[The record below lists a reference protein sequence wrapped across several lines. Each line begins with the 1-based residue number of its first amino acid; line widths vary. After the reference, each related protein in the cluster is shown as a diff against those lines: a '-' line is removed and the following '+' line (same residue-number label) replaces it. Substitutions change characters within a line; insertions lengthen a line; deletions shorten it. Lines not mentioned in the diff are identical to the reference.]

1 MEVIN
6 KPNNLETF
14 RILFIIKGIVTL
26 LFSVFPLFY
35 IFLGATLFNG
45 PEVEGLER
53 NVGWIGNFM
62 IIIGVFVF
70 LLLAVGGI
78 LTIIAGK
85 YIGNAEKY
93 NFVLVVSIL
102 NCLTGILG
110 ILLGIFA
117 IVEIT
122 KPHVKELFNRNK
134 ASF

>member
-1 MEVIN
+1 MEVVN
-6 KPNNLETF
+6 KPNNLDTF

-35 IFLGATLFNG
+35 VFLGATMFNAPHVQG
-45 PEVEGLER
+45 MDNDVS
-53 NVGWIGNFM
+53 WIGNFM
-62 IIIGVFVF
+62 VLIGIFAF
-70 LLLAVGGI
+70 LLLAAGGI

-93 NFVLVVSIL
+93 TFVLVVSIL

-117 IVEIT
+117 IIEIT

-134 ASF
+134 V